1 MVMLAADGSLGE
13 DNIGC
18 VVFDDAGAGKHG
30 AVLEIDDAGVSCFSG
45 VGSAGNFEVLTL
57 VCFNLVSRVE
67 EGLDWDGFS
76 WLPDLE
82 RGGPAVSVPGM
93 DLVAGTGGLRRLWV
107 ALFSLDVSGDDGGLA
122 LRSMF
127 LLGEST
133 DGLQANNIVCSTIKL
148 NKFKRFRS
156 CPHTTTM

>member
-1 MVMLAADGSLGE
+1 MVDVKPSGGAVGGGGSAEMAMLGADGSLGE

-18 VVFDDAGAGKHG
+18 VVFDDVGACIDGTG
-30 AVLEIDDAGVSCFSG
+30 LEMICDDAGVGCFSG
-45 VGSAGNFEVLTL
+45 VGSAGTFEVLTL
-57 VCFNLVSRVE
+57 ACFNLVSRVE
-67 EGLDWDGFS
+67 EGDGFS
-76 WLPDLE
+76 RLPDLE

-127 LLGEST
+127 L
-133 DGLQANNIVCSTIKL
+133 
-148 NKFKRFRS
+148 FKMKQQTVFR
-156 CPHTTTM
+156 HTTYCVVQ